1 MPPGDGL
8 FLLNLYVALA
18 SPLVGS
24 AAAAASA
31 RLAKGGTWDFSPS
44 ACPACG
50 RRLGIL
56 ELVPVVSWLVQRGRC
71 RGCAAPISR
80 DYPVIELAAVGIAVW
95 AWLATPPHIFVAT
108 CVFGWLLLAL
118 SAIDFRTFRLPD
130 VLNGALLLCGLLTAQ
145 LFYPERMLEQL
156 AGAALGFGGLLAV
169 ELAYRA
175 IRKRDGLGRGDSKLL
190 GAIGAWIG
198 PVGIAPC
205 IFVAATTAI
214 IFVLIVGRLRGRPLA
229 GDTAIPFGPFLA
241 LGGWVVWANGPIP
254 L

>member
-1 MPPGDGL
+1 L
-8 FLLNLYVALA
+8 
-18 SPLVGS
+18 
-24 AAAAASA
+24 
-31 RLAKGGTWDFSPS
+31 
-44 ACPACG
+44 
-50 RRLGIL
+50 L
-56 ELVPVVSWLVQRGRC
+56 ELVPVVSWLAQRGKC
-71 RGCAAPISR
+71 RGCAAPISPA
-80 DYPVIELAAVGIAVW
+80 YPVIELAAVGIAVW
-95 AWLATPPHIFVAT
+95 AWLATPAYMFVAT
-108 CVFGWLLLAL
+108 CIFGWLLLAL

-130 VLNGALLLCGLLTAQ
+130 GLNLALLLSGLLTAQ

-175 IRKRDGLGRGDSKLL
+175 IRRRDGLGRGDSKLL

-205 IFVAATTAI
+205 IFVAASAAI
-214 IFVLIVGRLRGRPLA
+214 IFVLILGWVRRRPLA

-241 LGGWVVWANGPIP
+241 AGGWAVWVNGSVP

>member
-8 FLLNLYVALA
+8 FLVNLYVALA

-31 RLAKGGTWDFSPS
+31 RLAKGGAWNFSPS

-50 RRLGIL
+50 RRLGLL
-56 ELVPVVSWLVQRGRC
+56 ELVPVVSWLAQRGKC
-71 RGCAAPISR
+71 RVCAAPISPA
-80 DYPVIELAAVGIAVW
+80 YPVIELAAVGIAVW
-95 AWLATPPHIFVAT
+95 AWLATPAYMFVAT
-108 CVFGWLLLAL
+108 CIFGWLLLAL

-130 VLNGALLLCGLLTAQ
+130 GLNAALLLCGLLTAQ

-156 AGAALGFGGLLAV
+156 AGAALGFGGLLLV

-175 IRKRDGLGRGDSKLL
+175 IRRREGLGRGDSKLL

-205 IFVAATTAI
+205 IFVAASTAI
-214 IFVLIVGRLRGRPLA
+214 IFVLILGWVRRRPLA

-241 LGGWVVWANGPIP
+241 AGGWAVWVNGSVPF
-254 L
+254 

>member
-8 FLLNLYVALA
+8 FLVNLYVALA

-31 RLAKGGTWDFSPS
+31 RLAKGGTWNFSPS

-50 RRLGIL
+50 RRLGLL
-56 ELVPVVSWLVQRGRC
+56 ELVPVVSWLAQRGKC
-71 RGCAAPISR
+71 RGCAAPISPA
-80 DYPVIELAAVGIAVW
+80 YPVIELAAVGIAVW
-95 AWLATPPHIFVAT
+95 AWLATPAYMFVAT
-108 CVFGWLLLAL
+108 CIFGWLLLAL

-130 VLNGALLLCGLLTAQ
+130 GLNVALLLCGLLTAQ

-156 AGAALGFGGLLAV
+156 AGAALGFGGLLLV

-175 IRKRDGLGRGDSKLL
+175 IRRRDGLGRGDSKLL
-190 GAIGAWIG
+190 GAIGVWIG

-205 IFVAATTAI
+205 IFVAASTAI
-214 IFVLIVGRLRGRPLA
+214 VFVLILGWVRRRPVA

-241 LGGWVVWANGPIP
+241 AGGWAVWVNGSVPF
-254 L
+254 

>member
-1 MPPGDGL
+1 MPPGDVL
-8 FLLNLYVALA
+8 FLVNLYVALA

-24 AAAAASA
+24 AAAAAVA

-50 RRLGIL
+50 RRLRLL
-56 ELVPVVSWLVQRGRC
+56 EIVPVVSWLAQRGKC

-80 DYPVIELAAVGIAVW
+80 DYPIIELSAVGIAVW
-95 AWLATPPHIFVAT
+95 AWLATPAYMFVAT
-108 CVFGWLLLAL
+108 CVFGWLLLTL

-130 VLNGALLLCGLLTAQ
+130 VLNAALLLCGLLTAQ

-156 AGAALGFGGLLAV
+156 GGVALGFGGLLAV

-175 IRKRDGLGRGDSKLL
+175 IRGRDGLGRGDSKLL

-198 PVGIAPC
+198 PVGIAPVV
-205 IFVAATTAI
+205 FVAAILAI
-214 IFVLIVGRLRGRPLA
+214 VFVLVVGWLRRRPLA

-241 LGGWVVWANGPIP
+241 AGGWAVWVNGPV
-254 L
+254 LV

>member
-8 FLLNLYVALA
+8 FLVNLYVALA

-31 RLAKGGTWDFSPS
+31 RLAKGGAWNFSPS

-50 RRLGIL
+50 RRLGLL
-56 ELVPVVSWLVQRGRC
+56 ELVPVVSWLAQRAKC
-71 RGCAAPISR
+71 RGCAAPISPA
-80 DYPVIELAAVGIAVW
+80 YPIIELAAVGIAVW
-95 AWLATPPHIFVAT
+95 AWLATPAYMFVAT
-108 CVFGWLLLAL
+108 CIFGWLLLAL
-118 SAIDFRTFRLPD
+118 SAIDFKTFRLPD
-130 VLNGALLLCGLLTAQ
+130 GLNAALLLCGLLTAQ

-156 AGAALGFGGLLAV
+156 AGAALGFGGLLLV

-175 IRKRDGLGRGDSKLL
+175 IRRRDGLGRGDSKLL
-190 GAIGAWIG
+190 GAIGVWIG

-205 IFVAATTAI
+205 IFVAASAAI
-214 IFVLIVGRLRGRPLA
+214 IFVLILGWVRRRPVA

-241 LGGWVVWANGPIP
+241 AGGWAVWVTGSVPF
-254 L
+254 